1 MSQVLPIAQEQ
12 GAQPSDFV
20 SSIKANAKDRLHS
33 FKSGFRLGEL
43 SGSLGDLGTLLPIM
57 LSLSLTGQIDLTASL
72 IFGGLWNILTG
83 LAFRMPMCVQ
93 PMKSIAAIALT
104 NHMSIGSVMSAGM
117 GVSAVVIALGLT
129 RTIYLVQKYTP
140 MSIIRGI
147 QLGTAISFAG
157 KAADLVKQAKSFGGD
172 SWTWDNNYEWAYFA
186 FIIVFIFYYRSK
198 RIPTAMILFMIG
210 LIIAFI
216 KLYTNPPA
224 NVVYPKIGVYSV
236 SVTVPTWE
244 EFKHGFMSA
253 SLGQIPLT
261 CLNSVIALAAL
272 AQDLFPE
279 RPTGTPAIAVSV
291 GLMNLVGCFFGSIPF
306 CHGSGGLA
314 AQYRFGARTEVS
326 IIILGLLK
334 IFFGLFFGSSLSG
347 LIASYPSAILGVM
360 LFVSGIELGAVART
374 VNDGVLSDQKRHANF
389 IVMIT
394 TAGMLVG
401 FKNDGIGFLGGLVAA
416 ACFYVGSK
424 YMSHMDD
431 DVEAL
436 SEEQNEQQMGDALH
450 KDRGQGLDSSSIHK
464 APVAENEAQIAE
476 ETSLHNLKLKKNVP
490 YYEQSPCKQST
501 RVNKTS
507 TPFASHPCPIQTTT
521 QPSISIDTLH

>member
-1 MSQVLPIAQEQ
+1 MSQVLPTAQDQEQ
-12 GAQPSDFV
+12 PAGLV
-20 SSIKANAKDRLHS
+20 HRLKADAKDRMHS
-33 FKSGFRLGEL
+33 FRTGFRLGEL

-57 LSLSLTGQIDLTASL
+57 LSLSLTGQVDLTASL
-72 IFGGLWNILTG
+72 IFGGLWNIVTG
-83 LAFRMPMCVQ
+83 LMFRMPMCVQ

-117 GVSAVVIALGLT
+117 GVSAVVMFLGIT
-129 RTIYLVQKYTP
+129 RTIHIVQKYTP
-140 MSIIRGI
+140 MSVIRGI

-157 KAADLVKQAKSFGGD
+157 KAAELVKQAKSFGGD
-172 SWTWDNNYEWAYFA
+172 SWTWDNNYEWACVA
-186 FIIVFIFYYRSK
+186 FIVVFIFYYRSK
-198 RIPTAMILFMIG
+198 RIPTAMILFTVG

-216 KLYTNPPA
+216 KLYTNPPLNA
-224 NVVYPKIGVYSV
+224 AYPKIGVYGI

-244 EFKHGFMSA
+244 EFKHGFLSA

-291 GLMNLVGCFFGSIPF
+291 GMMNLVGCFFGSIPF

-334 IFFGLFFGSSLSG
+334 IFFGVFFGSSLSG

-374 VNDGVLSDQKRHANF
+374 VNDGV
-389 IVMIT
+389 
-394 TAGMLVG
+394 
-401 FKNDGIGFLGGLVAA
+401 NDGIGFLGGLVAA
-416 ACFYVGSK
+416 ACFYIGSK
-424 YMSHMDD
+424 YMGKTDEEMETLVEEPKDVATAVDD
-431 DVEAL
+431 RL
-436 SEEQNEQQMGDALH
+436 SLR
-450 KDRGQGLDSSSIHK
+450 KVSSI
-464 APVAENEAQIAE
+464 ENSVD
-476 ETSLHNLKLKKNVP
+476 TNGDRP
-490 YYEQSPCKQST
+490 
-501 RVNKTS
+501 KTGNTGS
-507 TPFASHPCPIQTTT
+507 A
-521 QPSISIDTLH
+521 

>member
-1 MSQVLPIAQEQ
+1 MSQQVLPTSHSQEDHFSSPPK
-12 GAQPSDFV
+12 GFV
-20 SSIKANAKDRLHS
+20 DSIKANARDRLQS

-72 IFGGLWNILTG
+72 IFGGLWNIATG
-83 LAFRMPMCVQ
+83 LTFRMPMCVQ

-117 GVSAVVIALGLT
+117 GVSAVVMVLGLT
-129 RTIYLVQKYTP
+129 RTIYIVEKYTP
-140 MSIIRGI
+140 MAVIRGI
-147 QLGTAISFAG
+147 QLGTAISFGG
-157 KAADLVKQAKSFGGD
+157 KAAELVKQAKSFGGD
-172 SWTWDNNYEWAYFA
+172 SWTWENNYEWAVFA
-186 FIIVFIFYYRSK
+186 FIVVFIFYYRSK
-198 RIPTAMILFMIG
+198 RIPTAMILFTIG

-216 KLYTNPPA
+216 KLYTNPPPKA
-224 NVVYPKIGVYSV
+224 VYPKIGVYTIG
-236 SVTVPTWE
+236 VTVPTWE
-244 EFKHGFMSA
+244 EFKHGFVSA

-272 AQDLFPE
+272 AKDLFPE
-279 RPTGTPAIAVSV
+279 RPTGTPTIAVSV
-291 GLMNLVGCFFGSIPF
+291 GMMNLVGCFFGSIPF

-374 VNDGVLSDQKRHANF
+374 VNDGVVDDQKRHANF

-394 TAGMLVG
+394 TAAMLVG
-401 FKNDGIGFLGGLVAA
+401 FKNDGIGFIGGLVAA
-416 ACFYVGSK
+416 LCFYIGSK
-424 YMSHMDD
+424 YMGRMDD
-431 DVEAL
+431 DAQVL
-436 SEEQNEQQMGDALH
+436 TEQQTATVSTPGLSSMG
-450 KDRGQGLDSSSIHK
+450 G
-464 APVAENEAQIAE
+464 
-476 ETSLHNLKLKKNVP
+476 NVP
-490 YYEQSPCKQST
+490 VEGHQGQDEGRSS
-501 RVNKTS
+501 VHKTLS
-507 TPFASHPCPIQTTT
+507 SCEPERH
-521 QPSISIDTLH
+521 

>member
-1 MSQVLPIAQEQ
+1 MSQVLPTSQEQ
-12 GAQPSDFV
+12 EGQSTGIMG
-20 SSIKANAKDRLHS
+20 SLKANARDRLHS

-57 LSLSLTGQIDLTASL
+57 LSLSLTGQVDLSASL
-72 IFGGLWNILTG
+72 IFGGLWNIITG
-83 LAFRMPMCVQ
+83 LTFRMPMCVQ

-117 GVSAVVIALGLT
+117 GVSAVVMFLGLT

-140 MSIIRGI
+140 MSVIRGI
-147 QLGTAISFAG
+147 QLGTAISFGG
-157 KAADLVKQAKSFGGD
+157 KAADLVKQAKSFGGE
-172 SWTWDNNYEWAYFA
+172 SWTWDNNYEWACFA
-186 FIIVFIFYYRSK
+186 FIVVFIFYYRSK
-198 RIPTAMILFMIG
+198 RIPTAMILFVIG

-216 KLYTNPPA
+216 KLYTNPPL
-224 NVVYPKIGVYSV
+224 NVAYPKIGVYTIR
-236 SVTVPTWE
+236 VTVPTWE
-244 EFKHGFMSA
+244 EFKHGFVSA

-279 RPTGTPAIAVSV
+279 RPTGTPTIAVSV
-291 GLMNLVGCFFGSIPF
+291 GIMNLIGCFFGSIPF

-347 LIASYPSAILGVM
+347 LIARYPSAILGVM

-416 ACFYVGSK
+416 ICFYIGSK
-424 YMSHMDD
+424 YMGRMDD
-431 DVEAL
+431 DDTKTLTGTPCDQGVI
-436 SEEQNEQQMGDALH
+436 SKEQKEPLQ
-450 KDRGQGLDSSSIHK
+450 GQDSSSIRK
-464 APVAENEAQIAE
+464 YPVNDAEIVE
-476 ETSLHNLKLKKNVP
+476 ETRPH
-490 YYEQSPCKQST
+490 
-501 RVNKTS
+501 
-507 TPFASHPCPIQTTT
+507 HG
-521 QPSISIDTLH
+521 H

>member
-1 MSQVLPIAQEQ
+1 MSQVLPSTQGQEE
-12 GAQPSDFV
+12 QPSGIMG
-20 SSIKANAKDRLHS
+20 SLKANAKDRLRS

-57 LSLSLTGQIDLTASL
+57 LSLSLTGQVDLTASL
-72 IFGGLWNILTG
+72 IFGGLWNIITG

-117 GVSAVVIALGLT
+117 GVSAVVMVLGLT

-140 MSIIRGI
+140 MSVIRGI

-172 SWTWDNNYEWAYFA
+172 DWTWDNNYEWACVA
-186 FIIVFIFYYRSK
+186 FIVVFIFYYRSK
-198 RIPTAMILFMIG
+198 RVPTAMILFAAG

-216 KLYTNPPA
+216 KLYTNPPVSA
-224 NVVYPKIGVYSV
+224 VYPEIGVYGIR
-236 SVTVPTWE
+236 VTVPTWE
-244 EFKHGFMSA
+244 EFKHGFVSA

-279 RPTGTPAIAVSV
+279 RPTGTPTIAVSV
-291 GLMNLVGCFFGSIPF
+291 GMMNLVGCFFGSIPF

-326 IIILGLLK
+326 IIILGFLK

-374 VNDGVLSDQKRHANF
+374 VNDGVYDDQKRHANF

-416 ACFYVGSK
+416 VCFYIGSK
-424 YMSHMDD
+424 YMGRMDD
-431 DVEAL
+431 VDTL
-436 SEEQNEQQMGDALH
+436 IEEQ
-450 KDRGQGLDSSSIHK
+450 GQD
-464 APVAENEAQIAE
+464 
-476 ETSLHNLKLKKNVP
+476 
-490 YYEQSPCKQST
+490 
-501 RVNKTS
+501 
-507 TPFASHPCPIQTTT
+507 QTTKPKGDHNSDESET
-521 QPSISIDTLH
+521 VDEARPHVSSNAVPDTPRC

>member
-1 MSQVLPIAQEQ
+1 MSQVLPSIQEQ
-12 GAQPSDFV
+12 EQPSGIV
-20 SSIKANAKDRLHS
+20 SSLKANAKDRLRS
-33 FKSGFRLGEL
+33 FKSGFRLSEF

-57 LSLSLTGQIDLTASL
+57 LSLALTGQVDLTASL
-72 IFGGLWNILTG
+72 IFGGIWNIATG

-93 PMKSIAAIALT
+93 PMKSIAAISLT
-104 NHMSIGSVMSAGM
+104 NHMPIGSVMSAGM
-117 GVSAVVIALGLT
+117 GVSAVVMALGLT

-140 MSIIRGI
+140 IPIIRGI

-172 SWTWDNNYEWAYFA
+172 SWTWNNNYEWACVA

-198 RIPTAMILFMIG
+198 RIPTAIILFAIG

-216 KLYTNPPA
+216 KLYTDPPVGA
-224 NVVYPKIGVYSV
+224 VYPKIGVYSIR
-236 SVTVPTWE
+236 VTVPTWE
-244 EFKHGFMSA
+244 EFKHGFVSG

-261 CLNSVIALAAL
+261 SLNSVIALASL
-272 AQDLFPE
+272 AHDLFPE
-279 RPTGTPAIAVSV
+279 RPAGTSTIAVSV
-291 GLMNLVGCFFGSIPF
+291 GMMNLVGCFFGSIPF

-347 LIASYPSAILGVM
+347 LISSYPTAILGVM

-374 VNDGVLSDQKRHANF
+374 VNDGVYDDQKRHANF

-401 FKNDGIGFLGGLVAA
+401 FKNDGIGFLGGVVVAI
-416 ACFYVGSK
+416 CFYIGSK
-424 YMSHMDD
+424 YMGRIDD
-431 DVEAL
+431 DVNTL
-436 SEEQNEQQMGDALH
+436 SDEQ
-450 KDRGQGLDSSSIHK
+450 GQ
-464 APVAENEAQIAE
+464 E
-476 ETSLHNLKLKKNVP
+476 
-490 YYEQSPCKQST
+490 
-501 RVNKTS
+501 
-507 TPFASHPCPIQTTT
+507 QTTKPKGSHNNDESET
-521 QPSISIDTLH
+521 VGEARPHASSYAVPDTPRC

>member
-1 MSQVLPIAQEQ
+1 MSQHVLPTSHSQEDH
-12 GAQPSDFV
+12 PSSFSPPKGLVD
-20 SSIKANAKDRLHS
+20 SLKANARDRLNS

-57 LSLSLTGQIDLTASL
+57 LSLSLTGQVDLTASL
-72 IFGGLWNILTG
+72 IFGGLWNIVTG
-83 LAFRMPMCVQ
+83 LTFRMPMCVQ

-117 GVSAVVIALGLT
+117 GVSAVVMALGIT
-129 RTIYLVQKYTP
+129 RTIHVVQKYTP
-140 MSIIRGI
+140 MAVIRGI
-147 QLGTAISFAG
+147 QLGTAISFGG
-157 KAADLVKQAKSFGGD
+157 KAAELVKQAKSFGGD
-172 SWTWDNNYEWAYFA
+172 SWTWDNNYEWAVFA
-186 FIIVFIFYYRSK
+186 FIVVFIFYYRSK
-198 RIPTAMILFMIG
+198 RIPTAMIIFTIG

-216 KLYTNPPA
+216 KLYTNPPPMA
-224 NVVYPKIGVYSV
+224 VYPKIGIYTIG
-236 SVTVPTWE
+236 VTVPTWE
-244 EFKHGFMSA
+244 EFKHGFVSA

-279 RPTGTPAIAVSV
+279 RPTGTPTIAVSV
-291 GLMNLVGCFFGSIPF
+291 GMMNLIGCFFGSIPF

-374 VNDGVLSDQKRHANF
+374 VNDGVQDDQKRHANF

-394 TAGMLVG
+394 TAAMLVG
-401 FKNDGIGFLGGLVAA
+401 FKNDGIGFIGGLVAA
-416 ACFYVGSK
+416 LCFYIGSK
-424 YMSHMDD
+424 YMGSMDD
-431 DVEAL
+431 DDV
-436 SEEQNEQQMGDALH
+436 QVVTEQQPAVSSPAAF
-450 KDRGQGLDSSSIHK
+450 SSSMGPKVSAQRHREHDDGRSSVHK
-464 APVAENEAQIAE
+464 
-476 ETSLHNLKLKKNVP
+476 TL
-490 YYEQSPCKQST
+490 ST
-501 RVNKTS
+501 GEHER
-507 TPFASHPCPIQTTT
+507 H
-521 QPSISIDTLH
+521 

>member
-1 MSQVLPIAQEQ
+1 M
-12 GAQPSDFV
+12 
-20 SSIKANAKDRLHS
+20 RS
-33 FKSGFRLGEL
+33 FKSNLRLGEF

-57 LSLSLTGQIDLTASL
+57 LSLSLTGQVDLTASL

-83 LAFRMPMCVQ
+83 LTFRMPMCVQ

-117 GVSAVVIALGLT
+117 GVSAVVMVLGLT
-129 RTIYLVQKYTP
+129 RTIHYVQKYTP
-140 MSIIRGI
+140 MSVIRGI
-147 QLGTAISFAG
+147 QLGTAISFG
-157 KAADLVKQAKSFGGD
+157 TKAADLVKQAKSFGGE
-172 SWTWDNNYEWAYFA
+172 SWTWDNNYEWAVFA

-198 RIPTAMILFMIG
+198 RIPTAMILFTIG

-216 KLYTNPPA
+216 KLYTNPPPEA
-224 NVVYPKIGVYSV
+224 VYPKIGVYTV
-236 SVTVPTWE
+236 RVTVPTWE
-244 EFKHGFMSA
+244 EFKHGFVSA

-261 CLNSVIALAAL
+261 SLNSVIALAAL
-272 AQDLFPE
+272 AKDLFPE
-279 RPTGTPAIAVSV
+279 RPTGTPTIAVSV
-291 GLMNLVGCFFGSIPF
+291 GMMNLVGCFFGSIPF

-374 VNDGVLSDQKRHANF
+374 VNDGIYDDRKRHANF

-394 TAGMLVG
+394 TASMLVG

-416 ACFYVGSK
+416 VCFYIGSK
-424 YMSHMDD
+424 YMGRMDD
-431 DVEAL
+431 EDIQTLTEA
-436 SEEQNEQQMGDALH
+436 Q
-450 KDRGQGLDSSSIHK
+450 GQGQGQEQGQEQHPIGGQLQQQQQQGEDPSTSK
-464 APVAENEAQIAE
+464 ASVSGKAKDAAQE
-476 ETSLHNLKLKKNVP
+476 EP
-490 YYEQSPCKQST
+490 Q
-501 RVNKTS
+501 VNKT
-507 TPFASHPCPIQTTT
+507 INV
-521 QPSISIDTLH
+521 

>member
-1 MSQVLPIAQEQ
+1 MSQQVLPTSLS
-12 GAQPSDFV
+12 QPEDH
-20 SSIKANAKDRLHS
+20 SSSSPPNKSLVDSLKTDARDRLNS

-57 LSLSLTGQIDLTASL
+57 LSLSLTGQVDLTASL
-72 IFGGLWNILTG
+72 IFGGLWNIVTG
-83 LAFRMPMCVQ
+83 LTFRMPMCVQ

-117 GVSAVVIALGLT
+117 GVSAVVMALGIT
-129 RTIYLVQKYTP
+129 RTIHIVQKYTP
-140 MSIIRGI
+140 MSVIRGI
-147 QLGTAISFAG
+147 QLGTAISFGG
-157 KAADLVKQAKSFGGD
+157 KAAELVKQAKSFGGE
-172 SWTWDNNYEWAYFA
+172 SWTWDNNYEWAVFA

-198 RIPTAMILFMIG
+198 RIPTAMILFTIG

-224 NVVYPKIGVYSV
+224 KAVYPKIGVYTIG
-236 SVTVPTWE
+236 VTVPTWE
-244 EFKHGFMSA
+244 EFKHGFVSA

-279 RPTGTPAIAVSV
+279 HPTGTPTIAVSV
-291 GLMNLVGCFFGSIPF
+291 GMMNLIGCFFGSIPF

-374 VNDGVLSDQKRHANF
+374 VNDGVYDDQKRHANF

-394 TAGMLVG
+394 TAAMLVG
-401 FKNDGIGFLGGLVAA
+401 FKNDGIGFIGGLVAA
-416 ACFYVGSK
+416 LCFYIGSK
-424 YMSHMDD
+424 YMGSMDD
-431 DVEAL
+431 DVQVLTEQRPSAAL
-436 SEEQNEQQMGDALH
+436 PAAF
-450 KDRGQGLDSSSIHK
+450 SSSMDASVPADGHYERDEDRSSVHK
-464 APVAENEAQIAE
+464 TLPAQE
-476 ETSLHNLKLKKNVP
+476 P
-490 YYEQSPCKQST
+490 T
-501 RVNKTS
+501 R
-507 TPFASHPCPIQTTT
+507 P
-521 QPSISIDTLH
+521 

>member
-1 MSQVLPIAQEQ
+1 MSQVLPTAQDHEQ
-12 GAQPSDFV
+12 PTGLV
-20 SSIKANAKDRLHS
+20 NRLKADAKDRMHAFRAGL
-33 FKSGFRLGEL
+33 RLGEL

-57 LSLSLTGQIDLTASL
+57 LSLSLTGQVDLTASL
-72 IFGGLWNILTG
+72 IFGGLWNIVTG
-83 LAFRMPMCVQ
+83 LMFRMPMCVQ

-104 NHMSIGSVMSAGM
+104 NHMSMGSVMSAGM
-117 GVSAVVIALGLT
+117 GVSAVVMFLGIT
-129 RTIYLVQKYTP
+129 RTIHIVQKYTP
-140 MSIIRGI
+140 MSVIRGI
-147 QLGTAISFAG
+147 QLGTAISFGG
-157 KAADLVKQAKSFGGD
+157 KAAELIKQANSFGGD
-172 SWTWDNNYEWAYFA
+172 SWTWDNNYEWACLA
-186 FIIVFIFYYRSK
+186 FIVVFIFYYRSK
-198 RIPTAMILFMIG
+198 RIPTAMILFTVG

-216 KLYTNPPA
+216 KLYTKPPLNA
-224 NVVYPKIGVYSV
+224 AYPKIGVYGI

-244 EFKHGFMSA
+244 EFKHGFVSA

-272 AQDLFPE
+272 AKDLFPE
-279 RPTGTPAIAVSV
+279 RPAGTPAIAVSV
-291 GLMNLVGCFFGSIPF
+291 GMMNLVGCFFGSIPY

-374 VNDGVLSDQKRHANF
+374 VNDGVVDDQKRHANF

-416 ACFYVGSK
+416 ACFYIGAK
-424 YMSHMDD
+424 YMGKADEEMETL
-431 DVEAL
+431 VE
-436 SEEQNEQQMGDALH
+436 DP
-450 KDRGQGLDSSSIHK
+450 KDG
-464 APVAENEAQIAE
+464 APVDDRLSLRKVSSTENSVDTNGDRPTASNTRAQ
-476 ETSLHNLKLKKNVP
+476 
-490 YYEQSPCKQST
+490 
-501 RVNKTS
+501 
-507 TPFASHPCPIQTTT
+507 
-521 QPSISIDTLH
+521 QP

>member
-1 MSQVLPIAQEQ
+1 MSSVLPQEQ
-12 GAQPSDFV
+12 G
-20 SSIKANAKDRLHS
+20 DRAPKGMVES
-33 FKSGFRLGEL
+33 FKADASDRIKSFRQGFRLGEL

-57 LSLSLTGQIDLTASL
+57 LSLSLTGQVDLTASL
-72 IFGGLWNILTG
+72 IFGGIWNIVTG
-83 LAFRMPMCVQ
+83 LTFRMPMCVQ

-117 GVSAVVIALGLT
+117 GVSAVVMFLGLT

-140 MSIIRGI
+140 MSVIRGI
-147 QLGTAISFAG
+147 QLGTAISFG
-157 KAADLVKQAKSFGGD
+157 TKAADLVKQANSFGGD
-172 SWTWDNNYEWAYFA
+172 SWTWDNNYEWAVFA
-186 FIIVFIFYYRSK
+186 FLIVFIFYYRSK
-198 RIPTAMILFMIG
+198 RIPTAMILFAIG

-224 NVVYPKIGVYSV
+224 KAVYPKIGVYGIR
-236 SVTVPTWE
+236 VTVPTWE
-244 EFKHGFMSA
+244 EFKHGFVSA

-279 RPTGTPAIAVSV
+279 RPAGTSTIAISV
-291 GLMNLVGCFFGSIPF
+291 GMMNLVGCFFGSIPF

-374 VNDGVLSDQKRHANF
+374 LNDGVVSDQKRHANF

-401 FKNDGIGFLGGLVAA
+401 FKNDGIGFLGGLCAA
-416 ACFYVGSK
+416 LCFYIGTK
-424 YMSHMDD
+424 YMGRMDD
-431 DVEAL
+431 DVQAM
-436 SEEQNEQQMGDALH
+436 SERQHQDQQLRTTTTASSIDGET
-450 KDRGQGLDSSSIHK
+450 RERSSIHK
-464 APVAENEAQIAE
+464 VTVDETEEPV
-476 ETSLHNLKLKKNVP
+476 SNL
-490 YYEQSPCKQST
+490 
-501 RVNKTS
+501 
-507 TPFASHPCPIQTTT
+507 TPRRA
-521 QPSISIDTLH
+521 D